1 MFGSDYPSL
10 PLDRLL
16 REWDELGF
24 SAEIMDK
31 VFHANAERVLRLPAP
46 AARAGSGADG
56 GASGQGGTDRGGTDK
71 GGPDK
76 GSPAG
81 DRADRASA
89 VKDRSGERR

>member
-31 VFHANAERVLRLPAP
+31 VFHANAERVLGLPAP
-46 AARAGSGADG
+46 AERAGSGADR
-56 GASGQGGTDRGGTDK
+56 GASGQGGTDK
-71 GGPDK
+71 GGP
-76 GSPAG
+76 AG
-81 DRADRASA
+81 DSADRASA
-89 VKDRSGERR
+89 VKDRLGEQR